1 MEIDNNILITFAQ
14 MNIEGYPCVSSMTSF
29 LRRPLKVSSTVDVKI
44 CAKPLFFR
52 IQWFKF
58 YVRKSTSKKSVK
70 KTESLIQSWIL

>member
-14 MNIEGYPCVSSMTSF
+14 MNIEGYPSVSSMTSF

-58 YVRKSTSKKSVK
+58 LLLEKVLPKNR
-70 KTESLIQSWIL
+70 